1 MRRLRI
7 RKDQP
12 NSPADY
18 PFAVCKFSPPKESE
32 IIAWFKIEGDAKIFA
47 EAEPKIAELGV
58 KLKKEEQRRMSEVNT
73 AYRRA
78 LVLR

>member
-1 MRRLRI
+1 MRRLRMQ
-7 RKDQP
+7 KDQP
-12 NSPADY
+12 NPPAGF
-18 PFAVCKFSPPKESE
+18 PFAVCEIRSTMESE
-32 IIAWFKIEGDAKIFA
+32 IIAWFKTEGDAKIFA